1 MSSPFDSCVKT
12 QTQKNQIQILRIVLN
27 VNITKLN
34 STFAGVDTPLFASF
48 PSFLPGNKKPT
59 NLSQS
64 NYQEKPKNG
73 SYGYR
78 RRQQVGRGD
87 ALYAYNYDSSPPP
100 AADSSSS
107 SSSSSASS
115 LATKAIRASSAYWDS
130 SLSSVYEQSALHSP
144 RGSTPSAAKD
154 SIYDH
159 PPKKNMNDS
168 KQGFWGVLARK
179 AKSIMND
186 DGNMAR
192 PHETPGV
199 TTLHTS
205 DRSKTDQYDSK
216 YDSPGRQKKDG
227 PALQKGL
234 DAIASSLNYIGGTIG
249 NALEEGITAVEN
261 RTADIIQET
270 RKIQIRKKS
279 GASRSPNEASNLSS
293 LRQPPMMQTNVQ
305 PQMHADLETQLKAS
319 RDVAMAMAAKA
330 KLLLRELK
338 TVKADLAF
346 AKERCAQLEE
356 ENKVLRDSR
365 ENGDNPED
373 DDLTRATLHVEAFT
387 VRRQLLLLHGLC
399 LLFMVLY
406 SCSLFSKEYASFY
419 YRPVFNLLIN
429 SSCTREFSLCTGE
442 PFLREIVEYHQ
453 LTMQDVVYLDEGT
466 EEVTEVYPIKITT
479 AHNTQSFGT
488 MPAVSPTP
496 TIPQGAV
503 PQSVSLGSMPSLEL
517 KEVPQTVNTVNP
529 YVQMPAEDVRR
540 H

>member
-1 MSSPFDSCVKT
+1 M
-12 QTQKNQIQILRIVLN
+12 
-27 VNITKLN
+27 
-34 STFAGVDTPLFASF
+34 A
-48 PSFLPGNKKPT
+48 
-59 NLSQS
+59 
-64 NYQEKPKNG
+64 
-73 SYGYR
+73 YR

-100 AADSSSS
+100 AADSS

-144 RGSTPSAAKD
+144 RGSTPSAAK
-154 SIYDH
+154 
-159 PPKKNMNDS
+159 
-168 KQGFWGVLARK
+168 
-179 AKSIMND
+179 
-186 DGNMAR
+186 
-192 PHETPGV
+192 
-199 TTLHTS
+199 
-205 DRSKTDQYDSK
+205 YDSK

-293 LRQPPMMQTNVQ
+293 LRQPPMMQTNAQ

-387 VRRQLLLLHGLC
+387 VRRYMIRLQLESLLAEKARLAQENS
-399 LLFMVLY
+399 V
-406 SCSLFSKEYASFY
+406 YA
-419 YRPVFNLLIN
+419 
-429 SSCTREFSLCTGE
+429 RENR
-442 PFLREIVEYHQ
+442 FLREIVEYHQ

-517 KEVPQTVNTVNP
+517 KEVSQTVNTVNP